1 MAGADEQGGAPGL
14 VGRDRELARLVQ
26 AVATPAGRGAIVA
39 GPPGVGKSC
48 LLDHAAAALEEQG
61 WALLRVGAPA
71 PAPAPGEPA
80 APFAA
85 VGRLLPAPGDD
96 PARWAIEV
104 HRGIDHLVER
114 VRPARP
120 LLVAD
125 DLHNFDAASATL
137 VQQAVVDRRLHL
149 LGALGT
155 GTPASSPVAPDAV
168 TRLWKDDLVERVDL
182 LPLERAG
189 TDEMVEALVG
199 GSVDAATRSLL
210 WLWSEGN
217 PLLLTELVG
226 ETRAEGSWRHSAGL
240 WRLERGAAPA
250 PLHAPTLARMLTDRL
265 AGVSVA
271 VTDVVDA
278 LAIAGK
284 LPVGALAQLVG
295 PGALAG
301 AERARLTTTEDEP
314 DGRVVHLANPFFG
327 ELRRSELPADR
338 VANLRNRLL
347 DVFEQIGPVAANDI
361 PLLARWYVEAGHA
374 GPAAADLL
382 TRAAEQKWSD
392 NDPRAAAELARRAR
406 TLDRDDRTGL
416 VLVNALARLGAD
428 ELEQVADEVTQTA
441 LSDDVRAEAVLNRA
455 LYLFQFAN
463 RPDKAE
469 ALLTDAAAYINDT
482 RWREAL
488 QRQIAGFRLQRGDL
502 AGAQALVAPLLASDH
517 RSTVAEAHAVLSPVR
532 LMQAQVGEAM
542 ALAERGLSIAFENL
556 ADPQERGDRDPMA
569 VGEHLFHQIGA
580 WMEAGR
586 LREAEQA
593 AESGIAGLDDSLDP
607 FSRAFI
613 AFEIGRIARL
623 RGRPETA
630 ARWFGE
636 AAAGFEGIHRD
647 GFAGWALAGLAS
659 VRADLGDAV
668 GTKEAAERSRAH
680 TAHPIGLA
688 AGEVDRCLAWEL
700 VVVGADAGEVA
711 AAFLAAAERSRS
723 TGELLHAAHAYHDL
737 VRVGQAERGE
747 PALRTLAERSDGL
760 LLRLFA
766 RHATATVTADAEAL
780 RGVATEFERYGYD
793 LHAAEAWSQAA
804 ERARLSGE
812 VRRAM
817 AAHRRATRCARRCE
831 GARTLLLSTWPDPL
845 DLSRR
850 EREIARLT
858 VSGLRRRDIAHQLVI
873 SPRTVDSHLQRIYRK
888 LGVHDRESLAQALS
902 EDTPPDTL
910 LASG

>member
-1 MAGADEQGGAPGL
+1 MGGADEQGGPPGL
-14 VGRDRELARLVQ
+14 VGRDRELNRLVQ
-26 AVATPAGRGAIVA
+26 AVAATAPAGRGAIVA
-39 GPPGVGKSC
+39 GPPGVGKSR
-48 LLDHAAAALEEQG
+48 LVDHAAAALEEQG
-61 WALLRVGAPA
+61 WALLRVGAP
-71 PAPAPGEPA
+71 PSPEPPV
-80 APFAA
+80 PFAA
-85 VGRLLPAPGDD
+85 IARLVPALGDD
-96 PARWAIEV
+96 PDRWAIEV
-104 HRGIDHLVER
+104 HQGIDHLVDQA
-114 VRPARP
+114 RPARP

-125 DLHNFDAASATL
+125 DLHAFDAASATL

-149 LGALGT
+149 LGALRT
-155 GTPASSPVAPDAV
+155 GTSAAGPVAPDAV

-189 TDEMVEALVG
+189 TDEMVEVLVG

-240 WRLERGAAPA
+240 WRLDRGPA
-250 PLHAPTLARMLTDRL
+250 PSPLQAPTLARMLSDRL
-265 AGVSVA
+265 AGVSPA

-278 LAIAGK
+278 LAIATK
-284 LPVGALAQLVG
+284 LPVGVLALLVG

-327 ELRRSELPADR
+327 ELRRSVLPADR
-338 VANLRNRLL
+338 VAELRNRLL
-347 DVFEQIGPVAANDI
+347 DVFEQMGPVAAHDI
-361 PLLARWYVEAGHA
+361 PLVARWYVEAGHE
-374 GPAAADLL
+374 GPGTADLL
-382 TRAAEQKWSD
+382 ARAAEQKWSD

-416 VLVNALARLGAD
+416 VLVNALAKLGAD
-428 ELEQVADEVTQTA
+428 ELDQVADEMTTTA
-441 LSDDVRAEAVLNRA
+441 LSDAVRAEAVVNRA

-469 ALLTDAAAYINDT
+469 ALLTDAAAFLTDP
-482 RWREAL
+482 RWREML

-502 AGAQALVAPLLASDH
+502 AGAQALAVPLLSSPH
-517 RSTVAEAHAVLSPVR
+517 RSTVAEAHGLLSPVR
-532 LMQAQVGEAM
+532 LMQAQVGEAS
-542 ALAERGLSIAFENL
+542 ALAERGLAVALQNL
-556 ADPQERGDRDPMA
+556 ADPLERGDSDAGA

-586 LREAEQA
+586 VVEAEQA
-593 AESGIAGLDDSLDP
+593 AEAAIATLDESLDP
-607 FSRAFI
+607 FTRAFV

-636 AAAGFEGIHRD
+636 AAAGFEGIRRY
-647 GFAGWALAGLAS
+647 GFAAWAAAGLAS

-668 GTKEAAERSRAH
+668 GTKEAADRCRTH

-688 AGEVDRCLAWEL
+688 AGEVDRCLVWEL
-700 VVVGADAGEVA
+700 VTVGAGADEVGAGFEA
-711 AAFLAAAERSRS
+711 AARRSLA
-723 TGELLHAAHAYHDL
+723 TGELLHAAHALHDM

-747 PALRTLAERSDGL
+747 ARLRQIAGQSDGL
-760 LLRLFA
+760 LVGLFA
-766 RHATATVTADAEAL
+766 RHATATVTADAEGL
-780 RGVATEFERYGYD
+780 RAVATEFEHYGYD

-804 ERARLSGE
+804 ERSRLAGE
-812 VRRAM
+812 LRRAM

-831 GARTLLLSTWPDPL
+831 GARTPLLSTWPDPL

-858 VSGLRRRDIAHQLVI
+858 VAGLRRRDIAHQLVI